1 MYIRQIYVTL
11 RETLTFKQSLL
22 LTICILSLVACN
34 DNLAQVATREPNKVE
49 LTVGGQTNRLTTEAS
64 NVRELLEEAEIVL
77 GDADIVQPPLFTL
90 IADGLEVTVIRVSE
104 SIEILEQGIPFQRKI
119 VRNESMSA
127 DDPPLIIQG
136 GNPGLQEIT
145 VRIVYHDGLEFTRQE
160 TLSTLIEPTQDEI
173 VMIGVGTGPGTVEF
187 NGILGFISGGN
198 SVILRGSSFLPEQL
212 NTGSD
217 LDHRVFSLSPN
228 GSQLLY
234 TRASDE
240 SDSFNSLWLVD
251 IEPGS
256 RPRSLEIDNVLWA
269 DWNPDRVGQPQ
280 IAFTTGVPTDL
291 LPGWEANNDLW
302 IGDIPSGRN
311 ENFEP
316 EQLVESYPATYG
328 WWGGNYAWS
337 PNGRLIAYSY
347 ADEIGVIDIESEDE
361 EDFRVL
367 LHSFTEYN
375 TRADWVWI
383 PSITWAPDS
392 SALLFTRHSDDDPTA
407 AVFETWAV
415 KIDDAT
421 AARFVEGSGMWGH
434 PKWSSQ
440 STNEFDETQTG
451 SQIAYLKATN
461 PLESQQSSY
470 TLWLMDRDGSNTFQ
484 LYPPAGENSRFPREQ
499 EFLAWGPDGNNMAFI
514 YDSSLFMLKLESR
527 EVRRITQDD
536 NIVSNPTWAPYGRAS
551 VRDLPTLDIEP
562 EDDLGLPRGEVI
574 SPRDTEPDDD
584 FRPPRGENISPRDTE
599 PDDDF
604 RPPRGEDIST
614 G

>member
-34 DNLAQVATREPNKVE
+34 DNVAQVATREPNKVE

-234 TRASDE
+234 T
-240 SDSFNSLWLVD
+240 
-251 IEPGS
+251 
-256 RPRSLEIDNVLWA
+256 
-269 DWNPDRVGQPQ
+269 
-280 IAFTTGVPTDL
+280 
-291 LPGWEANNDLW
+291 
-302 IGDIPSGRN
+302 
-311 ENFEP
+311 
-316 EQLVESYPATYG
+316 
-328 WWGGNYAWS
+328 
-337 PNGRLIAYSY
+337 
-347 ADEIGVIDIESEDE
+347 
-361 EDFRVL
+361 
-367 LHSFTEYN
+367 
-375 TRADWVWI
+375 
-383 PSITWAPDS
+383 
-392 SALLFTRHSDDDPTA
+392 
-407 AVFETWAV
+407 
-415 KIDDAT
+415 
-421 AARFVEGSGMWGH
+421 
-434 PKWSSQ
+434 
-440 STNEFDETQTG
+440 
-451 SQIAYLKATN
+451 
-461 PLESQQSSY
+461 SQQ
-470 TLWLMDRDGSNTFQ
+470 R
-484 LYPPAGENSRFPREQ
+484 
-499 EFLAWGPDGNNMAFI
+499 
-514 YDSSLFMLKLESR
+514 
-527 EVRRITQDD
+527 
-536 NIVSNPTWAPYGRAS
+536 
-551 VRDLPTLDIEP
+551 
-562 EDDLGLPRGEVI
+562 
-574 SPRDTEPDDD
+574 
-584 FRPPRGENISPRDTE
+584 
-599 PDDDF
+599 
-604 RPPRGEDIST
+604 
-614 G
+614 

>member
-1 MYIRQIYVTL
+1 VYIRQNSVIFW
-11 RETLTFKQSLL
+11 ESLTFRQLL
-22 LTICILSLVACN
+22 LLAIFFLALVACN
-34 DNLAQVATREPNKVE
+34 NNVAQIATREPSKIE
-49 LTVGGQTNRLTTEAS
+49 LTVDGQTNRLTTEAH
-64 NVRELLEEAEIVL
+64 NVRELLEEAEVDI
-77 GDADIVQPPLFTL
+77 GDADIVEPPLFTL
-90 IADGLEVTVIRVSE
+90 IADDLEVSVVRVSE
-104 SIEILEQGIPFQRKI
+104 SIDILEQSIPFQRKI

-198 SVILRGSSFLPEQL
+198 SIILRGSSFLPEQI

-240 SDSFNSLWLVD
+240 VESFNSLWLVD

-280 IAFTTGVPTDL
+280 IALTTGVATDL

-302 IGDIPSGRN
+302 IGDIPNSRN
-311 ENFEP
+311 ESFDP

-337 PNGRLIAYSY
+337 PNGRFIAYSY
-347 ADEIGVIDIESEDE
+347 ADEIGVIDTDSDDE
-361 EDFRVL
+361 EGFRIL

-383 PSITWAPDS
+383 PSITWAPDD
-392 SALLFTRHSDDDPTA
+392 SALLFTRHSDDDPTT

-415 KIDDAT
+415 MIEDAT
-421 AARFVEGSGMWGH
+421 AARFVEGSGMWSH
-434 PKWSSQ
+434 PKWSSNI
-440 STNEFDETQTG
+440 TNEFDESQSM

-470 TLWLMDRDGSNTFQ
+470 TLWLMDRDGSNAFQ

-499 EFLAWGPDGNNMAFI
+499 EFLVWGPGGKNIAFV
-514 YDSSLFMLKLESR
+514 YDSSLLMLNIESR

-536 NIVSNPTWAPYGRAS
+536 NIVSNPTWAPYGRAT
-551 VRDLPTLDIEP
+551 VRDLPSFDTES
-562 EDDLGLPRGEVI
+562 EDDLRSPRGEDI

-584 FRPPRGENISPRDTE
+584 LRPPRGEDFSPRDTE
-599 PDDDF
+599 PDDDL
-604 RPPRGEDIST
+604 RPPRGEDRPT